1 MGLPSNFLTDLLRLL
16 IIGTGRMSSV
26 LLQEFLP
33 LLLSDSFLISPA
45 EVYVELGFPFL
56 DLLLF
61 LELLSHLLIL
71 SELVLLLK
79 QANVLVRGFVV
90 ANVYLVNW
98 SLLTV

>member
-1 MGLPSNFLTDLLRLL
+1 MGLPSNFLADLLRLL

-33 LLLSDSFLISPA
+33 LLLSDSLLIGPA

-61 LELLSHLLIL
+61 LELLGHLLIL